1 MDNSIIVA
9 IISGVFSVVAAA
21 LGSYLG
27 TKSFEETTSYIRSL
41 DGWSRQLYL
50 CAWVSFVFCLL
61 GACTLIVVCL
71 VAAYFAYGPIGFSL
85 SLTVTGAL
93 LCAFFFFLF
102 KKVAK

>member
-27 TKSFEETTSYIRSL
+27 TKSFEETTSYIKSL
-41 DGWSRQLYL
+41 DGWARQLYL

-61 GACTLIVVCL
+61 GAFTLIVVCL
-71 VAAYFAYGPIGFSL
+71 VAVFLACGSIAFSL
-85 SLTVTGAL
+85 FLTVAGAL
-93 LCAFFFFLF
+93 LCALFFFLF
-102 KKVAK
+102 KKVAQ

>member
-9 IISGVFSVVAAA
+9 IISGVFSVATVA

-27 TKSFEETTSYIRSL
+27 TKSFGETTSYIKSL
-41 DGWSRQLYL
+41 DGWARQFYL
-50 CAWVSFVFCLL
+50 CTWVSFAFCLL

-71 VAAYFAYGPIGFSL
+71 VTAFWVYGPIAFSL
-85 SLTVTGAL
+85 SITVAGAL
-93 LCAFFFFLF
+93 LCALFFFLF